1 MASIS
6 TIDIL
11 KKKGVKDR
19 DIAMFNDHM
28 KGGKGSTFKELA
40 DKYGVKS
47 PVTVS
52 RRVKKVQKILSELE
66 QGVKSGDI
74 TLQSKGLIV
83 QSPDGGGGKLALP
96 KENPFLALETFGELS
111 GISSAGGSVMGMGA
125 ATLVQGFVREDLPY
139 DERQKLAMK
148 GASVLFGGLLAAYLT
163 FNKFSGLDDADSTL
177 RIIPETPEE
186 DHK

>member
-1 MASIS
+1 MAAIS

-11 KKKGVKDR
+11 KKNGVKDR

-28 KGGKGSTFKELA
+28 KGGEGSTFKELA
-40 DKYGVKS
+40 KKYGVKS

-52 RRVKKVQKILSELE
+52 RRIKKVQKVLSQLD

-74 TLQSKGLIV
+74 TLQNKGLAV
-83 QSPDGGGGKLALP
+83 QSPTQNSGGALALP

-111 GISSAGGSVMGMGA
+111 GITSAGGSVIGLGA
-125 ATLVQGFVREDLPY
+125 ATLAQGFTREDLPY
-139 DERQKLAMK
+139 EERQKRVMK

-163 FNKFSGLDDADSTL
+163 YKQFSDAVDSQTV
-177 RIIPETPEE
+177 RVEPTSNG
-186 DHK
+186 DA